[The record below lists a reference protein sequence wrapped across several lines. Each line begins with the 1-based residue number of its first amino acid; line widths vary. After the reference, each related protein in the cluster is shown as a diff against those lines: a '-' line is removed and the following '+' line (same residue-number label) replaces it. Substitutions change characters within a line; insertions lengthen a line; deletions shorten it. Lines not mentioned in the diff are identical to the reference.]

1 MERQEPKDR
10 TELLPL
16 LKVTG
21 TELPT
26 SPVRELSYKHTIKL
40 FPQAALRLARERH
53 QTATSAVNTSDTS
66 AHTGYLGHSHL
77 PDCPS
82 SFTQGCQVQEDFSR
96 KMNSLHCGRG
106 RIVEI
111 PLLKSLM
118 DPSDMPARLG
128 IPAAFAFLPPN
139 PTAKSSIPSG
149 DTGDK

>member
-1 MERQEPKDR
+1 MERQGPKDQ

-21 TELPT
+21 TELPM
-26 SPVRELSYKHTIKL
+26 SPVRELSYKHAIKL
-40 FPQAALRLARERH
+40 FPQAALRLAGDCH
-53 QTATSAVNTSDTS
+53 QTATNAVNTSDTS

-96 KMNSLHCGRG
+96 RMNSPHCGRG

-111 PLLKSLM
+111 PLLKPLM
-118 DPSDMPARLG
+118 EPLDMPACRG
-128 IPAAFAFLPPN
+128 FSAAFAFLPPH
-139 PTAKSSIPSG
+139 PTSKSSVPAG